1 MSYEQVLDA
10 LGDGTRRRIL
20 HRLRSTELSVGQ
32 IAETLPVS
40 RPAVSKHLRVL
51 ERSRLV
57 THVHVGT
64 RNLYRIDTRG
74 LDMLRQYVEEFWTDV
89 LDAFAGY
96 AGSPGPAGQFHPP
109 SHTES
114 ASNTGP
120 DRTNHDD
127 DYHP

>member
-20 HRLRSTELSVGQ
+20 RRLRSTELSVGQ

-51 ERSRLV
+51 EQSMLV
-57 THVHVGT
+57 THVQVGT
-64 RNLYRIDTRG
+64 RNLYRIDARG
-74 LDMLRQYVEEFWTDV
+74 LDMLRQYVDEFWTDV

-96 AGSPGPAGQFHPP
+96 AGAPGPAGQAHPP
-109 SHTES
+109 NHTES
-114 ASNTGP
+114 ASHTGP
-120 DRTNHDD
+120 DRTDHEDD
-127 DYHP
+127 HHA